1 LKKQSLVILWV
12 FIIGL
17 ISIRLILIIPGLTHP
32 ERFNNITDSRG
43 YLDLAQGLLDTG
55 KFHSNMDPTLD
66 ILRTPGYP
74 VFLAMI
80 KLIFR
85 DYKWAS
91 VIQLFLTLVNC
102 FILFQIG
109 SNIDHSRRVSYAA
122 IIVYLISLNA
132 SFDALL
138 IMTETLTSFLLIS
151 ALWLLVKYWTTNR
164 VAGLVLCGLTLG
176 LGALVRPSVFPL
188 FFLWV
193 ILFAGIEWFKV
204 KEKRSIIRFI
214 SSIVVLSA
222 SGYLLILLWQVRN
235 IKVQGDFSFSPVGES
250 TMKYWVFGEAMAEI
264 EGITHQEAEN
274 LINSAPSSTA
284 YIIDYIKSHPAPF
297 LKIQIRGIL
306 RTLTAVDYRYWAEA
320 ISGKKPPGSGIVV
333 GMSLNPALLVDQIKN
348 GNYWIFLGIVALVID
363 VLAYSLVT
371 LTLWRIFGYYRKDAL
386 LLGLVLI
393 ALITL
398 IYSVILP
405 LGHGS
410 GRFRVPAEPF
420 LALLAGMAFY
430 GKRILPATV
439 AGKGSR

>member
-1 LKKQSLVILWV
+1 
-12 FIIGL
+12 
-17 ISIRLILIIPGLTHP
+17 LIIPGLNHP

-43 YLDLAQGLLDTG
+43 YLDLAQGLIDAG
-55 KFHSNMDPTLD
+55 QFHSNLDPTLE

-74 VFLAMI
+74 IFLAMI
-80 KLIFR
+80 KIIFR
-85 DYKWAS
+85 EYKWAS
-91 VIQLFLTLVNC
+91 IIQLFLTLINC
-102 FILFQIG
+102 YLLFQIG
-109 SNIDHSRRVSYAA
+109 SKIDHSRRVSYAA
-122 IIVYLISLNA
+122 VIVYLISLNA

-164 VAGLVLCGLTLG
+164 VAWLVFCGLTLG
-176 LGALVRPSVFPL
+176 MGALVRPSVFPL
-188 FFLWV
+188 FFLWL
-193 ILFAGIEWFKV
+193 ILFAGIEWFIV
-204 KEKRSIIRFI
+204 KEKRSIIRLI
-214 SSIVVLSA
+214 SSFVVLSA
-222 SGYLLILLWQVRN
+222 SGYLLIFLWQVRN
-235 IKVQGDFSFSPVGES
+235 LKVQGSFAFSPVGES

-264 EGITHQEAEN
+264 EGITHQEAEK
-274 LINSAPSSTA
+274 LINSAPSATT

-320 ISGKKPPGSGIVV
+320 ISGEKPPGSGIVV
-333 GMSLNPALLVDQIKN
+333 GMSLNPALLVDQVKN
-348 GNYWIFLGIVALVID
+348 GNYWIFLGITALVID
-363 VLAYSLVT
+363 VLAYSLAV
-371 LTLWRIFGYYRKDAL
+371 LTIWRIFGIYRKDTL

-430 GKRILPATV
+430 GNRIRPVTV
-439 AGKGSR
+439 TGNGNR